1 MSDDSKRVL
10 DKSLAYLIGPID
22 EAKDQGIGWRRELI
36 RLSEEYKLKIKFLDP
51 TNKLKGL
58 QQEVGTEQDRIARY
72 RTRGRWK
79 DLSDFMKVIVRVDLR
94 QVDFSDFVIAK
105 VDKSIHMC
113 GSYHEIFV
121 ADIEKKPILAIIK
134 GGKKNAPAWLFGILD
149 HNLMFDDEEECVK
162 YLVKIN
168 DGDVELDDRWVLL
181 RKQLDEI

>member
-1 MSDDSKRVL
+1 MSDVGKGVL

-36 RLSEEYKLKIKFLDP
+36 KLSQDYGLKIKFLDP
-51 TNKLKGL
+51 TNKLEGL
-58 QQEVGTEQDRIARY
+58 QQEVGTEQDRIIRY
-72 RTRGRWK
+72 RERGRWK
-79 DLSDFMKVIVRVDLR
+79 DLSNFMKVIVRVDLR

-105 VDKSIHMC
+105 VDKNIHMC

-121 ADIEKKPILAIIK
+121 ADIEKKPILTIIE

-168 DGDVELDDRWVLL
+168 DGDVGLDDRWVLL

>member
-1 MSDDSKRVL
+1 MSKGVL
-10 DKSLAYLIGPID
+10 DKSIAYLIGPID
-22 EAKDQGIGWRRELI
+22 EAKDQGIGYRRKVI
-36 RLSEEYKLKIKFLDP
+36 KLSKKYGLKIKFLDP

-58 QQEVGTEQDRIARY
+58 QQEVGTEQEKIVRY
-72 RTRGRWK
+72 KARGRWK
-79 DLSDFMKVIVRVDLR
+79 DLSNFMKIIVRVDLR

-121 ADIEKKPILAIIK
+121 ADIEKKPILAIIE

-162 YLVKIN
+162 YLSKIN
-168 DGDVELDDRWVLL
+168 DGDIELDDRWVLL